1 MKKIKI
7 DFGIGL
13 SNISL
18 FENLNSLNNT
28 FYGTNN
34 NSNSINFTY
43 SFGIHYYI
51 GINNLN
57 EQNEKSYI

>member
-1 MKKIKI
+1 MEKIKI

-51 GINNLN
+51 GN
-57 EQNEKSYI
+57 